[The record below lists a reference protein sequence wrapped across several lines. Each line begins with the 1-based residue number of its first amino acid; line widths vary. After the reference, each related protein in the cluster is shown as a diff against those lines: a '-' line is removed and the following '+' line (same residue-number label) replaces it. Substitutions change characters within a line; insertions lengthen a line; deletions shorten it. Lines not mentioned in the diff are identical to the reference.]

1 MYDIILSSW
10 YYVQNVYSFNIH
22 YFYSVSTEYLTDGLS
37 VETNLDLLVDA
48 LESIAFKNTA

>member
-1 MYDIILSSW
+1 MYKMYSSL
-10 YYVQNVYSFNIH
+10 YTLLLLQST
-22 YFYSVSTEYLTDGLS
+22 STEYLTDGLS